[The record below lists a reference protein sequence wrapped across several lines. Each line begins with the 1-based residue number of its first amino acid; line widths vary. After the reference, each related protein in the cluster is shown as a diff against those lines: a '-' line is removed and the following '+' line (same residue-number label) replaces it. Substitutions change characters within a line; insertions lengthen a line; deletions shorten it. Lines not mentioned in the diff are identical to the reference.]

1 MAKGLGEAYWRKQLE
16 SWERSG
22 LTQVAYCARQGLRAK
37 TFSRWRSKVASKAEP
52 TGKAPPVTLVPISVE
67 TRAMRATPGI
77 VSLHS
82 PGGWRIELPDNGAV
96 RLAELLR
103 QLP

>member
-1 MAKGLGEAYWRKQLE
+1 MAKRLGEVYWRKHLE
-16 SWERSG
+16 RWERSG
-22 LTQVAYCARQGLRAK
+22 LTQVAYCAQQGLRAK
-37 TFSRWRSKVASKAEP
+37 TFSRWRSKVASKTEP
-52 TGKAPPVTLVPISVE
+52 ASKAAPITLIPISVE
-67 TRAMRATPGI
+67 TRATRTTPGI

-96 RLAELLR
+96 RLSELLR